1 MNHLTLQ
8 FTHQAWMEKGLD
20 PAERMQLGGP
30 PPVNELP
37 GWTCQA
43 VPFWNPG
50 RFLSSWVEES
60 RKPSSTGPETARRAQ
75 HTVDTLALMVP
86 GSSAMM
92 HPTHRKSLLL
102 SRESLPLEDLAEWTM
117 ELRLQGQLQIAQD
130 LESLVRLLLDTRNT
144 PLAQNRT
151 SSGPIPWALTRAWY
165 GTPSPQSSE
174 QVSEQL
180 KAISSAAHRAI

>member
-1 MNHLTLQ
+1 
-8 FTHQAWMEKGLD
+8 
-20 PAERMQLGGP
+20 
-30 PPVNELP
+30 
-37 GWTCQA
+37 
-43 VPFWNPG
+43 
-50 RFLSSWVEES
+50 
-60 RKPSSTGPETARRAQ
+60 
-75 HTVDTLALMVP
+75 
-86 GSSAMM
+86 MM
-92 HPTHRKSLLL
+92 HLTHRKSLLL

-180 KAISSAAHRAI
+180 KAISSAAHRAILKSIRHLQSGNRKRPLPPLVVRRGEK